1 MKGLLETANNEDISK
16 EVKMDILQ
24 RSLIK
29 LAEIQKKHARSLA
42 VLVIIFTIIL
52 GIGLKD
58 LTINSDFRKE
68 MPKQLPIF
76 ALNDRIADK
85 FGGEDTVV
93 IAVQID
99 DSVDLKNAVR
109 DIRDPRVIQ
118 SLIFLDEELRNEA
131 AIISVASPASLFRG
145 KETVTTQDVTTTLN
159 SPQADAFFSRDFKMA
174 LMYITADIGS
184 GEEQIQ
190 NFDKLIQ
197 NRIDHTP
204 KPPGI
209 KFGITGGPTL
219 RMTIFDLLKSDAVFT
234 LLVAAGIILLLLFVM
249 EGSYTQGILVFAPLS
264 LGLIWTM
271 GTLGWLGIP
280 LSVATVGLSSM
291 ILGLGVEYGVFV
303 LSRYNEERAKNN
315 SQLDS
320 MKTTVFG
327 IGSAVIGSG
336 LTTIVGFGVLS
347 FSSVPMIQHLG
358 QTLALGIAFCLLA
371 ALFVN
376 PVFILLE
383 EEYEYWNTHR
393 KLEKLAAKKGSQVL
407 RGM

>member
-1 MKGLLETANNEDISK
+1 
-16 EVKMDILQ
+16 MDILQ

-42 VLVIIFTIIL
+42 VLAIIFTIIL

-131 AIISVASPASLFRG
+131 TIISVASPASLFRG
-145 KETVTTQDVTTTLN
+145 KETVTTQDVTRTLN
-159 SPQADAFFSRDFKMA
+159 SPQANAFFSRDFKMA

>member
-1 MKGLLETANNEDISK
+1 
-16 EVKMDILQ
+16 MDLLQ

-85 FGGEDTVV
+85 FGGEDMVV

-131 AIISVASPASLFRG
+131 TIISVASPASLFRG
-145 KETVTTQDVTTTLN
+145 KETVTTQDVTRTLN
-159 SPQADAFFSRDFKMA
+159 SPQANAFFSRNFKMA

-204 KPPGI
+204 KPPGV

-234 LLVAAGIILLLLFVM
+234 LLVAAFIILLLLFVM

-303 LSRYNEERAKNN
+303 LSRYNEERAKKK

-327 IGSAVIGSG
+327 IGSAIIGSG

-347 FSSVPMIQHLG
+347 FSTVPMIQHLG

-383 EEYEYWNTHR
+383 EDYEYWNTHR
-393 KLEKLAAKKGSQVL
+393 KLEKLVAKKGSQVL

>member
-1 MKGLLETANNEDISK
+1 
-16 EVKMDILQ
+16 MDILQ

-85 FGGEDTVV
+85 FGGEDMVV

-109 DIRDPRVIQ
+109 DIRDPVVIQ

-204 KPPGI
+204 KPPGV

-234 LLVAAGIILLLLFVM
+234 LLVAAVIILLLLFVM
-249 EGSYTQGILVFAPLS
+249 EGSYTQGMLVFAPLL
-264 LGLIWTM
+264 LGLIWTL

-303 LSRYNEERAKNN
+303 LSRYNEERAKKN

-327 IGSAVIGSG
+327 IGSAIIGSG

-347 FSSVPMIQHLG
+347 FSTVPMIQHLG

-383 EEYEYWNTHR
+383 EDYEYWNTQR
-393 KLEKLAAKKGSQVL
+393 KLEKILAKKEENAL
-407 RGM
+407 RGR

>member
-1 MKGLLETANNEDISK
+1 
-16 EVKMDILQ
+16 MDLLQ

-85 FGGEDTVV
+85 FGGEDMVV

-131 AIISVASPASLFRG
+131 TIISVASPASLFRG
-145 KETVTTQDVTTTLN
+145 KEPVTPQEITKTLN
-159 SPQADAFFSRDFKMA
+159 NPQANAFFSRNFKMA

-204 KPPGI
+204 KPPGV

-234 LLVAAGIILLLLFVM
+234 LLVAAGIILFLLFVM

-376 PVFILLE
+376 PIFILLE
-383 EEYEYWNTHR
+383 EDYEYWNTQK
-393 KLEKLAAKKGSQVL
+393 KLEKLAAKKGRQVL

>member
-1 MKGLLETANNEDISK
+1 
-16 EVKMDILQ
+16 MDILQ

-42 VLVIIFTIIL
+42 VLAIIFTIIL

-131 AIISVASPASLFRG
+131 TIISVASPASLFRG
-145 KETVTTQDVTTTLN
+145 KETVTTQDVTRTLN
-159 SPQADAFFSRDFKMA
+159 SPQANAFFSRDFKMA

-234 LLVAAGIILLLLFVM
+234 LLVAAVIILLLLFVM

>member
-1 MKGLLETANNEDISK
+1 
-16 EVKMDILQ
+16 MDILQ

-85 FGGEDTVV
+85 FGGEDMVV

-131 AIISVASPASLFRG
+131 TIISVASPASLFRG
-145 KETVTTQDVTTTLN
+145 KEPVTPQEITKTLN
-159 SPQADAFFSRDFKMA
+159 NPQANAFFSRNFKMA

-204 KPPGI
+204 KPPGV

-383 EEYEYWNTHR
+383 EDYEYWNTQK
-393 KLEKLAAKKGSQVL
+393 KLEKLAAKKGRQVL

>member
-1 MKGLLETANNEDISK
+1 
-16 EVKMDILQ
+16 MDLLQ

-85 FGGEDTVV
+85 FGGEDMVV

-131 AIISVASPASLFRG
+131 TIISVASPASLFRG
-145 KETVTTQDVTTTLN
+145 KETVTTQDVTRTLN
-159 SPQADAFFSRDFKMA
+159 SPQANAFFSRNFKMA

-204 KPPGI
+204 KPPGV

-383 EEYEYWNTHR
+383 EDYEYWNTQK
-393 KLEKLAAKKGSQVL
+393 KLEKLAAKKGRQVL

>member
-1 MKGLLETANNEDISK
+1 
-16 EVKMDILQ
+16 MDLLQ

-85 FGGEDTVV
+85 FGGEDMVV

-131 AIISVASPASLFRG
+131 TIISVASPASLFRG
-145 KETVTTQDVTTTLN
+145 KETVTTQDVTRTLN
-159 SPQADAFFSRDFKMA
+159 SPQANAFFSRNFKMA

-204 KPPGI
+204 KPPGV

-234 LLVAAGIILLLLFVM
+234 LLVAAFIILLLLFVM

-303 LSRYNEERAKNN
+303 LSRYNEERTKKK

-327 IGSAVIGSG
+327 IGSAIIGSG

-347 FSSVPMIQHLG
+347 FSTVPMIQHLG

-383 EEYEYWNTHR
+383 EDYEYWNTQK
-393 KLEKLAAKKGSQVL
+393 KLEKLVAKKGSQVL